1 MTDLVLAIR
10 FPVVGGAHGQD
21 DDHDEQSPA
30 GGQDGYQGF
39 IVRGLLWKQ
48 ETGRL
53 VLLWR
58 GGGLTVGV
66 LCHLPWSVLHNT
78 PPPVGF

>member
-53 VLLWR
+53 VLLWALR
-58 GGGLTVGV
+58 WFDSRRPLSLTLV
-66 LCHLPWSVLHNT
+66 SSS
-78 PPPVGF
+78 

>member
-1 MTDLVLAIR
+1 MSDLVLAIR

-39 IVRGLLWKQ
+39 IVCGLL
-48 ETGRL
+48 
-53 VLLWR
+53 
-58 GGGLTVGV
+58 
-66 LCHLPWSVLHNT
+66 
-78 PPPVGF
+78 